1 MKIKLYILIGF
12 SLLGLFACEK
22 KTEDTPVEPPMQ
34 TPNKTS
40 PADLLK
46 KPDVA
51 EPPASS
57 LPPAELSFFD
67 KLSNAALDR
76 TMHNVRYDPK
86 YVSIPY
92 PMGDVP
98 ANTGVCTDVVIRSYR
113 SLGIDLQELVH
124 EDIRQDFKSYPS
136 SKIWGLK
143 KPDSNIDHRRVYNLQ
158 AFFERHGEALP
169 ITEDA
174 KDYLPG
180 DLVTWQISPKM
191 PHIGVVVDVA
201 TDDPD
206 RHMIVHNIGQGPK
219 IDDLL
224 FAFPITGHY
233 RFNPQNEENTAK
245 GKLAK

>member
-1 MKIKLYILIGF
+1 MFKFKFYVLIGL
-12 SLLGLFACEK
+12 SLFGLFACEK
-22 KTEDTPVEPPMQ
+22 KVEDTSSIE
-34 TPNKTS
+34 TPNETS
-40 PADLLK
+40 TTELLNQ
-46 KPDVA
+46 PDIT
-51 EPPASS
+51 ETPTLS

-67 KLSNAALDR
+67 ELSNAALER
-76 TMHNVRYDPK
+76 TLHNVRYDPK

-98 ANTGVCTDVVIRSYR
+98 ADTGVCTDVVIRSYR
-113 SLGIDLQELVH
+113 RLGIDLQALVH
-124 EDIRQDFKSYPS
+124 EDIRQAFKAYPS
-136 SKIWGLK
+136 SKVWGLK

-158 AFFERHGEALP
+158 AFFERHGDALP
-169 ITEDA
+169 ITENA

-191 PHIGVVVDVA
+191 PHIGIVVDVD

-233 RFNPQNEENTAK
+233 RFNPNNVENETTHKSAN
-245 GKLAK
+245 L